1 MMELKEALE
10 TLRKESKERKFDQ
23 TVDLIVNLKG
33 IDIRKDNINS
43 VINIP
48 HRVKEKKVCGFFT
61 AKSDLVRT
69 ITKPEFPK
77 YKDKA
82 LLKGL
87 VDEFD
92 FFIAHASLMPSVAT
106 TFGKALGP
114 AGKMP
119 SPQLGIVVK
128 EDSETIKSLVEKIS
142 KSIKIRAKEASI
154 KVAAGKENMTN
165 EEVIAN
171 INAIYKGIVNAL
183 PTKKENVKNVLIKFT
198 MSKALEVE
206 MR

>member
-1 MMELKEALE
+1 MELKKALE
-10 TLRKESKERKFDQ
+10 QLRKESKKRNFDQ

-33 IDIRKDNINS
+33 IDIRKDNINA

-48 HRVKEKKVCGFFT
+48 HKVKEKKVCGFLT
-61 AKSDLVRT
+61 EKNDLIKT
-69 ITKPEFPK
+69 ITKPEFQK

-82 LLKGL
+82 ALKSL

-114 AGKMP
+114 VGKMP
-119 SPQLGIVVK
+119 SPQLGVITQ
-128 EDSETIKSLVEKIS
+128 ETSEIIKSLLEKIS

-154 KVAAGKENMTN
+154 KVGAGKESMKD
-165 EEVIAN
+165 EEIIENVK
-171 INAIYKGIVNAL
+171 AIYDGIVQAL
-183 PTKKENVKNVLIKFT
+183 PTKRENVKNVQIKFT
-198 MSKALEVE
+198 MSKPKEIDAI
-206 MR
+206 

>member
-1 MMELKEALE
+1 MELKKALE
-10 TLRKESKERKFDQ
+10 QLRKESKKRNFDQ

-33 IDIRKDNINS
+33 IDIRKDNINA

-48 HRVKEKKVCGFFT
+48 HKVKEKKVCGFLT
-61 AKSDLVRT
+61 EKNDLIKT
-69 ITKPEFPK
+69 ITKPEFQK

-82 LLKGL
+82 ALKSL

-114 AGKMP
+114 VGKMP
-119 SPQLGIVVK
+119 SPQLGVITQ
-128 EDSETIKSLVEKIS
+128 ETSEIIKSLLEKIS

-154 KVAAGKENMTN
+154 KVGAGKESMKD
-165 EEVIAN
+165 EEIIENVK
-171 INAIYKGIVNAL
+171 AIYDGIVQAL
-183 PTKKENVKNVLIKFT
+183 PTKRENVKNVQIKFT
-198 MSKALEVE
+198 MSKPKEIDSI
-206 MR
+206 

>member
-1 MMELKEALE
+1 MELKNALE
-10 TLRKESKERKFDQ
+10 QLRKESKKRNFDQ

-33 IDIRKDNINS
+33 IDIRKDNINA

-48 HRVKEKKVCGFFT
+48 HKVKEKKVCGFLT
-61 AKSDLVRT
+61 EKNDLIKT
-69 ITKPEFPK
+69 ITKPEFQK

-82 LLKGL
+82 ALKSL

-114 AGKMP
+114 VGKMP
-119 SPQLGIVVK
+119 SPQLGVITQ
-128 EDSETIKSLVEKIS
+128 ETSEIIKSLLEKIS

-154 KVAAGKENMTN
+154 KVGAGKESMKD
-165 EEVIAN
+165 EEIIENVK
-171 INAIYKGIVNAL
+171 AIYDGIVQAL
-183 PTKKENVKNVLIKFT
+183 PTKRENVKNVQIKFT
-198 MSKALEVE
+198 MSKPKEIDAI
-206 MR
+206 